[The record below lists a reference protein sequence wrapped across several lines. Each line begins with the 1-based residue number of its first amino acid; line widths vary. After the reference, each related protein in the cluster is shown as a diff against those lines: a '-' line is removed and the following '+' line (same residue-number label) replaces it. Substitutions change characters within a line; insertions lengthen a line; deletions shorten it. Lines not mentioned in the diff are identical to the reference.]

1 MEVSKELYEVMRRQ
15 KTVLH
20 DMVSLEFSHDFAAAV
35 VRSFPE
41 GMESVIEFSGVDG
54 EARYEVII
62 RPDGFVFG
70 IVGEGLGCRTKSI
83 DDVRKFLAYTDGLNR
98 DEMLDVIKDYAKGE
112 PLQANHIK

>member
-1 MEVSKELYEVMRRQ
+1 MEVSKAMKVSNELYDVMRRQ

-20 DMVSLEFSHDFAAAV
+20 DIISLDFSHDFTTAV

-41 GMESVIEFSGVDG
+41 GLESVIEFSGVDG

-62 RPDGFVFG
+62 HPDGFVFG
-70 IVGEGLGCRTKSI
+70 IIGEELDCRTKSI

-98 DEMLDVIKDYAKGE
+98 KEMQDILNDYERGE
-112 PLQANHIK
+112 SL

>member
-20 DMVSLEFSHDFAAAV
+20 DMVSLEFSHDFAAA

-70 IVGEGLGCRTKSI
+70 IVGEELGCRTKSI

-98 DEMLDVIKDYAKGE
+98 DEMLGLLNGYERGE
-112 PLQANHIK
+112 RFGRAAD